1 MTNDDDDDFSHVQVT
16 ERPRSKGVAHY
27 LMTFDICR
35 TMAFRSSSFRSPI
48 AAAAALVLAVLLLLS
63 SCHVRAFQLQTS
75 RVLSRPPP
83 AAVVRSSLP
92 HVASVPVSFPTSSQ
106 PINVRISRRPVR
118 GGSPG
123 ALFSSSSHTDES
135 DRPRNKRPDGLIES
149 TAYALRRTSW
159 FSWWSQVILT
169 TISAVILLFARSV
182 GLATTGSPAAGVKS
196 QASASFFIGGVGI
209 AIRYV

>member
-1 MTNDDDDDFSHVQVT
+1 
-16 ERPRSKGVAHY
+16 
-27 LMTFDICR
+27 
-35 TMAFRSSSFRSPI
+35 MAFRSPI

-83 AAVVRSSLP
+83 AMV
-92 HVASVPVSFPTSSQ
+92 
-106 PINVRISRRPVR
+106 RPVR

-123 ALFSSSSHTDES
+123 ALFSSSSYTDES
-135 DRPRNKRPDGLIES
+135 DRPRNNRPDGLIES
-149 TAYALRRTSW
+149 TAYALRRTSYV
-159 FSWWSQVILT
+159 SWWSQVILT
-169 TISAVILLFARSV
+169 TISAVILLFARGV

-209 AIRYV
+209 AIR

>member
-1 MTNDDDDDFSHVQVT
+1 MKYTSRRSYICDFRECRFARFIFMTLL
-16 ERPRSKGVAHY
+16 P
-27 LMTFDICR
+27 
-35 TMAFRSSSFRSPI
+35 TMAFRSPI

-83 AAVVRSSLP
+83 AMVRSSSP
-92 HVASVPVSFPTSSQ
+92 HVASVSFPPSSQ
-106 PINVRISRRPVR
+106 PRRVRPVR

-123 ALFSSSSHTDES
+123 ALFSSSSYTDES
-135 DRPRNKRPDGLIES
+135 GRPRNNRPDGLIES
-149 TAYALRRTSW
+149 TAYALRRTSYV
-159 FSWWSQVILT
+159 SWWSQVILT
-169 TISAVILLFARSV
+169 TISAVILLFARGV

-209 AIRYV
+209 AIR

>member
-1 MTNDDDDDFSHVQVT
+1 MLLPYLFRPLLAWQV
-16 ERPRSKGVAHY
+16 SMK
-27 LMTFDICR
+27 TF
-35 TMAFRSSSFRSPI
+35 TGSS
-48 AAAAALVLAVLLLLS
+48 VS
-63 SCHVRAFQLQTS
+63 STDS
-75 RVLSRPPP
+75 Y
-83 AAVVRSSLP
+83 VVCL
-92 HVASVPVSFPTSSQ
+92 PVSFPPSSQ
-106 PINVRISRRPVR
+106 PRRAVRVRPVCGR
-118 GGSPG
+118 SPG
-123 ALFSSSSHTDES
+123 ALFSSSPYTDES

-182 GLATTGSPAAGVKS
+182 GLATAGSPAAGVKS